1 MIYKSYL
8 IEQNIEK
15 LKEKLILFYGENLGL
30 KNDFKKKILFKNK
43 DAEIINFF
51 QDEVIKNENLLFNEI
66 LNISLFDIPLDEAG
80 DFLMYKYVSL
90 CYLMQ
95 CIDMRVCGGWG
106 GVFAC
111 SLI

>member
-30 KNDFKKKILFKNK
+30 KNDLKKEIILKNK
-43 DAEIINFF
+43 GAEIINFF

-66 LNISLFDIPLDEAG
+66 LNISLFDQKKFIL
-80 DFLMYKYVSL
+80 
-90 CYLMQ
+90 
-95 CIDMRVCGGWG
+95 
-106 GVFAC
+106 
-111 SLI
+111 LIKRLTRY

>member
-30 KNDFKKKILFKNK
+30 KNDLKKKILFKNK

-51 QDEVIKNENLLFNEI
+51 PELTLSAHHTLNNSLYKCAFAVKII
-66 LNISLFDIPLDEAG
+66 LQSGN
-80 DFLMYKYVSL
+80 K
-90 CYLMQ
+90 
-95 CIDMRVCGGWG
+95 
-106 GVFAC
+106 
-111 SLI
+111 